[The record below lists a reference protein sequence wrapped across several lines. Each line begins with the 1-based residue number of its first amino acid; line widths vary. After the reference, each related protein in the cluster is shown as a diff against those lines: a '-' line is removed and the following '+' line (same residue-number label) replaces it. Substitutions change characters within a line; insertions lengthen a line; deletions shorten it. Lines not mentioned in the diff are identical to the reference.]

1 MHLVDK
7 HPILEEL
14 HIKHLITISQIVTE
28 AEEWKPA
35 LDKIVKLVRT
45 VFIFDNLVLY
55 LYNETDENMDGVY
68 ARAVGRGKIS
78 GAEISWGE
86 AIASQVQ
93 KTRRTIVEEA
103 PQVKQGDRLQQPCT
117 LAVPLILCSHF
128 LGVLIYLRFG
138 GPSFTAENI
147 QLGEYIA
154 WHISLLIQR
163 QKMLET
169 NLNLETRNKM
179 FQFQDDFVSTISH
192 DLRTPLGC
200 IKGYTTTLLR
210 NDTQW
215 DSQTQHEF
223 LQVIDDETDHLQH
236 LIDNLLDSARLQSGQ
251 MQMFFQPVLL
261 DHLLADS
268 IDRTRLH
275 FPGIKLTLENSALLR
290 PVQADPNRLAQVFE
304 NILANAAK
312 YAPSQPILVTLEQD
326 SSQVVINIQ
335 DQGPGISQM
344 DLPHLFERF
353 YRSAGL
359 QNSVHGAGLGLY
371 ICQQIVKAHHGEIA
385 VKSQEG
391 NGTTFSITLPCEQ
404 PCQVI

>member
-1 MHLVDK
+1 MPLVDK
-7 HPILEEL
+7 NPVLEEL

-55 LYNETDENMDGVY
+55 LYNETDENMDVVY
-68 ARAVGRGKIS
+68 ARAVGRGKTS
-78 GAEISWGE
+78 GAEIFWGE

-103 PQVKQGDRLQQPCT
+103 PQDKQGDRLQQPCT
-117 LAVPLILCSHF
+117 LAVPLILNNHF
-128 LGVLIYLRFG
+128 LGVLIYIRFG
-138 GPSFTAENI
+138 GPSFTTENI

-169 NLNLETRNKM
+169 NLNLENRNKM

-215 DSQTQHEF
+215 DPQTQHEF
-223 LQVIDDETDHLQH
+223 LQVIDDETDRLQH

-275 FPGIKLTLENSALLR
+275 FPKIKLTLENSAPLR

-312 YAPSQPILVTLEQD
+312 YAPSHPILVTLEQD
-326 SSQVVINIQ
+326 SSQVVINVQ

-344 DLPHLFERF
+344 DLPHLFKRF

>member
-1 MHLVDK
+1 MPLVDK
-7 HPILEEL
+7 NPVLEEL

-55 LYNETDENMDGVY
+55 LYNETDENMDVVY
-68 ARAVGRGKIS
+68 ARAVGRGKTS

-93 KTRRTIVEEA
+93 KTRRTIVEEV
-103 PQVKQGDRLQQPCT
+103 PQDKQGDRLQQPCT
-117 LAVPLILCSHF
+117 LAVPLILNNHF
-128 LGVLIYLRFG
+128 LGVLIYIRFG

-163 QKMLET
+163 QKMLEI

-179 FQFQDDFVSTISH
+179 LQFQDDFVSTISH

-215 DSQTQHEF
+215 DPQTQHEF

-275 FPGIKLTLENSALLR
+275 FPEIKLTLENSAPLR

-312 YAPSQPILVTLEQD
+312 YAPSHPILVTLEQD
-326 SSQVVINIQ
+326 SSQVVINVQ

-344 DLPHLFERF
+344 DLPHLFKRF